1 MRTAIQWILDKPS
14 VVFSEVKGPGVFYPF
29 ELAVHQE
36 DKLGA
41 FLSLFCFCDRIVY
54 DLNEHPHIL
63 ILMWSFSE
71 QDTKN
76 TIIQML
82 LHLHTILLNQ
92 LFMEGKER

>member
-1 MRTAIQWILDKPS
+1 M
-14 VVFSEVKGPGVFYPF
+14 FSTVKGPGLFYPF
-29 ELAVHQE
+29 ELAVYQE
-36 DKLGA
+36 EKLGA
-41 FLSLFCFCDRIVY
+41 FFFFLFCFSDRVVY
-54 DLNEHPHIL
+54 NLNEYPFIL

-92 LFMEGKER
+92 FMEGKER

>member
-1 MRTAIQWILDKPS
+1 M
-14 VVFSEVKGPGVFYPF
+14 VFSKVKGPELFYPF

-36 DKLGA
+36 EKLGA
-41 FLSLFCFCDRIVY
+41 FLSLFCFCDRVVY
-54 DLNEHPHIL
+54 NLNEHPLIL

-92 LFMEGKER
+92 LFMEEKER

>member
-1 MRTAIQWILDKPS
+1 M
-14 VVFSEVKGPGVFYPF
+14 VFSKVKGPGLFYPF

-36 DKLGA
+36 EKLGA
-41 FLSLFCFCDRIVY
+41 FLSLFCFCDRVVY
-54 DLNEHPHIL
+54 NLNEHPLIL

-76 TIIQML
+76 TTIQML

-92 LFMEGKER
+92 LFMEEKER